1 MTLEHIKKLA
11 DKAGIDIEGSILS
24 LPIERQQEI
33 AKQLG
38 YDNFEE
44 YVHDRIAGFVET
56 KEFLEEDDSEPL
68 TLREYLDQQPLDQ
81 RYHAAG
87 WCGRVYMGDASQLE
101 VLQKAGY
108 SQDEID
114 EIVKSQTVA

>member
-1 MTLEHIKKLA
+1 MTLEDIKKLA
-11 DKAGIDIEGSILS
+11 DEAGIDIEGSILS

-38 YDNFEE
+38 HDNFEE
-44 YVHDRIAGFVET
+44 YVHGRIADFVET

-68 TLREYLDQQPLDQ
+68 TLREYLDQQPLEQ

-101 VLQKAGY
+101 VLQQAGY
-108 SQDEID
+108 SKAEID
-114 EIVKSQTVA
+114 KIIRAQKVA

>member
-1 MTLEHIKKLA
+1 MNEIELKDLAEERYLDISNSVLALSIERQKVLAQNQKMTLEEYQLA
-11 DKAGIDIEGSILS
+11 VLDELED
-24 LPIERQQEI
+24 
-33 AKQLG
+33 AK
-38 YDNFEE
+38 F
-44 YVHDRIAGFVET
+44 
-56 KEFLEEDDSEPL
+56 EDDSEPL
-68 TLREYLDQQPLDQ
+68 TLREYLDQQPIDQ

-108 SQDEID
+108 SQDAID